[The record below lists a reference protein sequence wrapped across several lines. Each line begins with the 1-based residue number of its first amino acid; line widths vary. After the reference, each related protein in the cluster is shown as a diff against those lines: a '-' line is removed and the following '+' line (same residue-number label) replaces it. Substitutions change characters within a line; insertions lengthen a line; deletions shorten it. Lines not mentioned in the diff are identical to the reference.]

1 MSSSTKEWRDSPK
14 EIAASPKEIAA
25 SPEETAASP
34 EETAASPEAIARV
47 DALFASIGLEHGRR
61 ATRAGTWQDGE
72 RVRQRR
78 TSTVSPRVSTKKP
91 RQSPGLIRPVGWNA
105 YPWLRAG
112 FSTRE
117 GGATTAFGNPGDLN
131 LGWNVNDPADT
142 VAANRK
148 HFLQALAGPHL
159 RELVAVRQFHSPLIR
174 VVDREGGIPATVPL
188 ATAEGRPVHRGDALI
203 TARPDILLAILTADC
218 VPVLV
223 ADTRR
228 RVVAAFHA
236 GWRGTLARI
245 VERGIGTM
253 RLQFGSRPKDLIAA
267 IGPGIGACC
276 YSVGEEVRFDF
287 ESQFAY
293 APSLFSEVYDSDPV
307 KDKYPLLFLTA
318 RAPGHSNIGPQIHL
332 DLIEANRRQLL
343 DAGLSAS
350 KISIVGEC
358 TACTRL
364 PNGRRRYFSHRDE
377 HGYTGRMLSV
387 IGVTAE

>member
-1 MSSSTKEWRDSPK
+1 ME
-14 EIAASPKEIAA
+14 
-25 SPEETAASP
+25 
-34 EETAASPEAIARV
+34 SPEAIAAV
-47 DALFASIGLEHGRR
+47 DALFASIGLEHGCR
-61 ATRAGTWQDGE
+61 ATRSGTWKHGE
-72 RVRQRR
+72 RIRTRR
-78 TSTVSPRVSTKKP
+78 TSDVNPRTSTKKP
-91 RQSPGLIRPVGWNA
+91 RRTPTGLIRPDGWEA
-105 YPWLRAG
+105 YPWLCGG

-117 GGATTAFGNPGDLN
+117 GGATTAFGNAGDLN
-131 LGWNVNDPADT
+131 LGWNVNDPSET
-142 VAANRK
+142 VAANRTR
-148 HFLQALAGPHL
+148 FLEALAGPTPG
-159 RELVAVRQFHSPLIR
+159 ELVAVRQFHSPLIR
-174 VVDREGGIPATVPL
+174 IIRANTAHVATS
-188 ATAEGRPVHRGDALI
+188 EGRPVLRGDALI
-203 TARPDILLAILTADC
+203 TSRPDVLLAILTADC

-245 VERGIGTM
+245 VERGVGTM

-276 YSVGEEVRFDF
+276 YSVGEELRFDF

-318 RAPGHSNIGPQIHL
+318 RAPGHSKIGPQIHL

-343 DAGLSAS
+343 DAGISAS

-387 IGVTAE
+387 IGVAGD

>member
-1 MSSSTKEWRDSPK
+1 VTDWKE
-14 EIAASPKEIAA
+14 
-25 SPEETAASP
+25 
-34 EETAASPEAIARV
+34 SPEAIAAV

-61 ATRAGTWQDGE
+61 ATRSGTWQHGE
-72 RVRQRR
+72 RIRVRR
-78 TSTVSPRVSTKKP
+78 TSNVNTRTSKRPHRA
-91 RQSPGLIRPVGWNA
+91 PGLIRPAGWEA

-117 GGATTAFGNPGDLN
+117 GGATTASGNPGDLN
-131 LGWNVNDPADT
+131 LGWNVNDPSEI
-142 VAANRK
+142 VAANRAR
-148 HFLQALAGPHL
+148 FLETLAGPKPD
-159 RELVAVRQFHSPLIR
+159 ELVAVRQFHSPLIR
-174 VVDREGGIPATVPL
+174 IVGPQGGIPETAPL
-188 ATAEGRPVHRGDALI
+188 ATSEGRPVLRGDALI
-203 TARPDILLAILTADC
+203 TNRRDVLLAILTADC

-236 GWRGTLARI
+236 GWRPTLARI

-293 APSLFSEVYDSDPV
+293 APSLFTEVYDSDPV

-343 DAGLSAS
+343 DAGVSAS
-350 KISIVGEC
+350 KISVVGEC

-364 PNGRRRYFSHRDE
+364 PNGQRRYFSHRDE

-387 IGVTAE
+387 IGITAG

>member
-1 MSSSTKEWRDSPK
+1 MSSNTTDSRDSRE
-14 EIAASPKEIAA
+14 EI
-25 SPEETAASP
+25 
-34 EETAASPEAIARV
+34 AASPEAIAAV

-61 ATRAGTWQDGE
+61 ATRAGTWQNGE
-72 RVRQRR
+72 RIHTRR
-78 TSTVSPRVSTKKP
+78 TSSITPRPSIRKP
-91 RQSPGLIRPVGWNA
+91 RAPGLIRPGGWEA
-105 YPWLRAG
+105 FPWLRAG

-117 GGATTAFGNPGDLN
+117 GGSTTAFGNPGDLN
-131 LGWNVNDPADT
+131 LGWNVNDPAET

-148 HFLQALAGPHL
+148 HFLEAVAGPQPGSKPG
-159 RELVAVRQFHSPLIR
+159 ELVAIRQFHSPLIR
-174 VVDREGGIPATVPL
+174 IVGANTAPL
-188 ATAEGRPVHRGDALI
+188 ITSEGRPVLRGDALI
-203 TARPDILLAILTADC
+203 TSRPDLLLAILTADC

-223 ADTRR
+223 ADSRR

-236 GWRGTLARI
+236 GWRGTLVRI

-267 IGPGIGACC
+267 IGPGIGGCC
-276 YSVGEEVRFDF
+276 YSIGEEVRFDF
-287 ESQFAY
+287 ESQFSY

-307 KDKYPLLFLTA
+307 RDKYPLLFLTA

-343 DAGLSAS
+343 AAGVSAS
-350 KISIVGEC
+350 KISVVGEC

-364 PNGRRRYFSHRDE
+364 PNGQRRYFSHRDE

-387 IGVTAE
+387 IGVANE

>member
-1 MSSSTKEWRDSPK
+1 VTSNTTDRRSEPVA
-14 EIAASPKEIAA
+14 E
-25 SPEETAASP
+25 
-34 EETAASPEAIARV
+34 SPEAIAAV
-47 DALFASIGLEHGRR
+47 DALFSAIGLEHGRR
-61 ATRAGTWQDGE
+61 TTRTGTWLDGE
-72 RVRQRR
+72 RIRRRR
-78 TSTVSPRVSTKKP
+78 TSQTNIAQAAEEKP
-91 RQSPGLIRPVGWNA
+91 RRAPGLIRPAGWEA
-105 YPWLRAG
+105 FPWLRAG

-117 GGATTAFGNPGDLN
+117 GGSTSVYGSSGDLN
-131 LGWNVNDPADT
+131 LGWTTADSPEI
-142 VAANRK
+142 VAQNRRR
-148 HFLQALAGPHL
+148 FVEAVAGAGFAKNAG
-159 RELVAVRQFHSPLIR
+159 ELVAVRQFHSGLIR
-174 VVDREGGIPATVPL
+174 VVDTSTKPL
-188 ATAEGRPVHRGDALI
+188 ASPEGKPVLRGDALI
-203 TARPDILLAILTADC
+203 TAQPNRLVAILTADC

-267 IGPGIGACC
+267 IGPGIGPCC

-293 APSLFSEVYDSDPV
+293 APTLFSEVYDSDPV
-307 KDKYPLLFLTA
+307 RDKYPLLFLTA

-343 DAGLSAS
+343 DAGLTAAKVSV
-350 KISIVGEC
+350 IGEC

-364 PNGRRRYFSHRDE
+364 PNGQRRYFSHREE

-387 IGVTAE
+387 IGIADGG

>member
-1 MSSSTKEWRDSPK
+1 MSDWKE
-14 EIAASPKEIAA
+14 
-25 SPEETAASP
+25 
-34 EETAASPEAIARV
+34 SPEAIAAV

-61 ATRAGTWQDGE
+61 ATRAGTWEAGE
-72 RVRQRR
+72 RIRQRR
-78 TSTVSPRVSTKKP
+78 TSKPANAAVSAKKP
-91 RQSPGLIRPVGWNA
+91 RRAPGVIRPAGWAA

-117 GGATTAFGNPGDLN
+117 GGATTAFGYPGDLN
-131 LGWNVNDPADT
+131 LGWNVNDPAET

-148 HFLQALAGPHL
+148 RFLQAVAGPNPGQL
-159 RELVAVRQFHSPLIR
+159 AAIRQFHSPLIR
-174 VVDREGGIPATVPL
+174 IIGPEVATL
-188 ATAEGRPVHRGDALI
+188 ATPEGRPVLRGDGLI
-203 TARPDILLAILTADC
+203 TSRPDILLAILTADC

-236 GWRGTLARI
+236 GWRPTLARI

-253 RLQFGSRPKDLIAA
+253 RLQFGSKPKDLIAA

-276 YSVGEEVRFDF
+276 YSVGEEVRHDF

-343 DAGLSAS
+343 DAGVRES

-364 PNGRRRYFSHRDE
+364 PNGQRRYFSHRDE

-387 IGVTAE
+387 IGIGG